1 MTSIGYFSYHSDPT
15 QSRQFLAQL
24 VNINLESKHHPSAAP
39 ATKTHPGNWD
49 KKGEGEDEELISKK
63 TIGCQMLHWAH
74 KDKHCVNMALLS

>member
-39 ATKTHPGNWD
+39 AQN
-49 KKGEGEDEELISKK
+49 
-63 TIGCQMLHWAH
+63 
-74 KDKHCVNMALLS
+74 LSLGTGIKRGRADLRKQLDV